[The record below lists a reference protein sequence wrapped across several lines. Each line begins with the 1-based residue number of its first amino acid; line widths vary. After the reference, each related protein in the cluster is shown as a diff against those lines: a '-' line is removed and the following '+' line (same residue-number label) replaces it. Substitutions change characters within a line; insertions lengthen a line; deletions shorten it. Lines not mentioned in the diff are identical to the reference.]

1 MNFIDHRHTLSGITY
16 DMHMHDFYEFLLVCS
31 ENVTITYETI
41 TIEATKGDMII
52 FPPFTIHK
60 VDSHQKPYERFT
72 GQFSYDRV
80 IASASCAAPILDYI
94 ASKRPFFIKLDDA
107 SYETVRK
114 LVYDGKASYVSTAP
128 NREFELT
135 FVLCSIL
142 NIAMNIHEKTAHTD
156 SSSYV
161 HTPSLPMEILKYI
174 SENYTYD
181 LTIEHITKKFGLSHT
196 SLHNM
201 MKKYVN
207 LSFKEYIIRL
217 RIAKAMELLYK
228 GMSVTEAASYSGF
241 NSYAHFIR
249 IFTQRVGISPKK
261 YKQTVTNNDAY
272 ISFISN
278 N

>member
-1 MNFIDHRHTLSGITY
+1 MNFIDHQHSLSGITF
-16 DMHMHDFYEFLLVCS
+16 DMHMHDHYELILVCS

-41 TIEATKGDMII
+41 TIEASKGDMII

-60 VDSHQKPYERFT
+60 VDSHNKSYERFI
-72 GQFSYDRV
+72 GYFSYDKV
-80 IASASCAAPILDYI
+80 VSSAPCAAPILDYI
-94 ASKRPFFIKLDDA
+94 ASKRPFFIKLDDE

-114 LVYDGKASYVSTAP
+114 LVYDGKASYVSTAS

-142 NIAMNIHEKTAHTD
+142 NLAMKIHEKTSHED
-156 SSSYV
+156 SISYV
-161 HTPSLPMEILKYI
+161 HTTSLPMDVLKYI
-174 SENYTYD
+174 YENYTYE
-181 LTIEHITKKFGLSHT
+181 LTTEHISKKFGLSRT

-201 MKKYVN
+201 LKKYVN

-228 GMSVTEAASYSGF
+228 GMSVTDAASYSGF

-261 YKQTVTNNDAY
+261 YKQTITDNNAN
-272 ISFISN
+272 ISFMSN
-278 N
+278 E